1 MPVSLE
7 TFTSWNKSTLD
18 DGVRVV
24 SVPNVVDV
32 LSEVVRKQYVVL
44 QCRINESAS

>member
-1 MPVSLE
+1 MPISLE
-7 TFTSWNKSTLD
+7 TLTSRNLSTLD

-32 LSEVVRKQYVVL
+32 LSEVVQ
-44 QCRINESAS
+44 